1 MQLKKYIF
9 YFLLLFFVFLHENLK
24 AQSYEDLRKKYFNIE
39 ENNEAALGS
48 VNDFIKKAKKEK
60 NNEQLVLGYEDG
72 VYYSA
77 SSEKKLM
84 YADSSIATAKKT
96 LNNDLISRSYLGK
109 GIIYYYNLKKY
120 KSALDEY

>member
-1 MQLKKYIF
+1 MPILNSNAIKKYIF
-9 YFLLLFFVFLHENLK
+9 YFYYFFCFSAWKSEGSIVWRFKE
-24 AQSYEDLRKKYFNIE
+24 KYFNIE

-48 VNDFIKKAKKEK
+48 VNDFIKSKRK

-96 LNNDLISRSYLGK
+96 LNNDLISRSYLEK
-109 GIIYYYNLKKY
+109 ELYTIII
-120 KSALDEY
+120 

>member
-48 VNDFIKKAKKEK
+48 VNDFIKKAKK
-60 NNEQLVLGYEDG
+60 
-72 VYYSA
+72 
-77 SSEKKLM
+77 
-84 YADSSIATAKKT
+84 KKT
-96 LNNDLISRSYLGK
+96 MNSWCLDMK
-109 GIIYYYNLKKY
+109 MEFIILHQVKRN
-120 KSALDEY
+120 